1 MSIVKELKDYL
12 TENGEFGA
20 KIQSSDLAAY
30 RLSLT
35 ASVSTSFVLVGLVF
49 TCTVCARSF
58 F

>member
-1 MSIVKELKDYL
+1 VSIVKELKDYL

-20 KIQSSDLAAY
+20 KIQSSDL